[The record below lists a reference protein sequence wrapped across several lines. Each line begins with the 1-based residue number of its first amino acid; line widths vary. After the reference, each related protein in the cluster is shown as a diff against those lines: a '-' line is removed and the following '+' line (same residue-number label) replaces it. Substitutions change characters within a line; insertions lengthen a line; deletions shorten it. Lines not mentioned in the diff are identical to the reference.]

1 MQLQDTSH
9 PKKTQYRGADWQK
22 LQDRWAG
29 TRTAGHRAA
38 AESGPRL
45 GLSTHF
51 VRYPDAVHQYP
62 GPSYLA
68 TLKGYGPN
76 GGKLILR
83 TVHEQ
88 PNLYKKTNLQDDLKP
103 RPKYG
108 TPRADADP
116 INLMKGAV
124 RARADVEDWVRMMCL
139 PGTDYRLVT
148 LSKRNGLVTLTDAWA
163 AVAEFRRLLAK
174 YYPDVKALAVPELHH
189 GGGENDGTFHVHCVL
204 LFPGGIRP
212 LYTVFHRI
220 WYKALGGTG
229 NEKGAAT
236 PGNCDFARTHA
247 KDGTRYTA
255 CQAARYLGKYLT
267 KDLTAGSVGQKR
279 FTKSHGAPDPVKRYY
294 WEPIAGSHDMTR
306 AHAVSLLRKFFPAE
320 SHMILSRTFHSGGD
334 TYHVFSAEP
343 APS

>member
-1 MQLQDTSH
+1 MQLQDTARP
-9 PKKTQYRGADWQK
+9 PKTKYRGADWQK
-22 LQDRWAG
+22 IQDRWG
-29 TRTAGHRAA
+29 RTRTADHRAA
-38 AESGPRL
+38 AEAAPRL

-51 VRYPDAVHQYP
+51 ARYPDAVHEYP

-88 PNLYKKTNLQDDLKP
+88 PCLYKITKPEDLKP

-116 INLMKGAV
+116 INLMKSAM
-124 RARADVEDWVRMMCL
+124 RARSDVEDWVRMMCL
-139 PGTDYRLVT
+139 PDTDYRLVT
-148 LSKRNGLVTLTDAWA
+148 LSKRNGLPTLTDAWA

-174 YYPDVKALAVPELHH
+174 HYPDVKALAVPERHF
-189 GGGENDGTFHVHCVL
+189 GGGANHLTYHVHCIL
-204 LFPGGIRP
+204 IFPGGTRP

-220 WYKALGGTG
+220 WYKALGATG

-247 KDGTRYTA
+247 KDGTRYTP
-255 CQAARYLGKYLT
+255 CQAARYLAKYLT
-267 KDLTAGSVGQKR
+267 KDMTAGSVGQKR
-279 FTKSHGAPDPVKRYY
+279 FTKSHGSPDPVKRYY
-294 WEPIAGSHDMTR
+294 WQPIAASHDMTR
-306 AHAVSLLRKFFPAE
+306 AHAVSLLRKFFPADTYA
-320 SHMILSRTFHSGGD
+320 ILSRSFHSGGD

-343 APS
+343 VPS